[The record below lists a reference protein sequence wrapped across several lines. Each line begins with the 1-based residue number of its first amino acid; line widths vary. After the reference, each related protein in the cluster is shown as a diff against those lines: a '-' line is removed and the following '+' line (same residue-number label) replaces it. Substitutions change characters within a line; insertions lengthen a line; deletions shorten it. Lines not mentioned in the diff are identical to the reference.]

1 MNYRKLYET
10 GKDRLEKAGIQEA
23 ALDARLLLEEV
34 CRTDR
39 NTLLVHGDRAVTEEE
54 ETQFRIFIERR
65 STHEPLQQITGWQEF
80 MGLRFYVTED
90 VLVPRQDTETLV
102 EEVMRYLRDGM
113 EILDVCTGSGC
124 ILLSLL
130 RYSNGCRGVGCDISE
145 KALAVAGQNAKEL
158 GISAQFIQS
167 DLFESIEGRF
177 EYIVSNPPYIRKDM
191 IPTLMEEVRD
201 HEPLIAPA
209 PKCEE
214 GDHFYYREKKLSFT
228 KTEDVYRRAL
238 QTAKKGRVFTFHWRG
253 GYLTKAVLE
262 ELLELIQKAGK
273 EKQKNAR
280 ISLNWP
286 QAVLRFDYVEDHGE
300 VEPEV
305 VVEEANEGEKE

>member
-34 CRTDR
+34 CGTDR

-80 MGLRFYVTED
+80 MGLRFSVTED

-201 HEPLIAPA
+201 HEPLIALDGGEDGLDFYRKIIREA
-209 PKCEE
+209 TEHLYSGGMLFFEIGYDQGEAVKLLMEEE
-214 GDHFYYREKKLSFT
+214 GYEEVTVSQDLAGLDRV
-228 KTEDVYRRAL
+228 VYG
-238 QTAKKGRVFTFHWRG
+238 TFNGR
-253 GYLTKAVLE
+253 K
-262 ELLELIQKAGK
+262 
-273 EKQKNAR
+273 
-280 ISLNWP
+280 
-286 QAVLRFDYVEDHGE
+286 
-300 VEPEV
+300 
-305 VVEEANEGEKE
+305 

>member
-80 MGLRFYVTED
+80 MGLRFSVTED

-102 EEVMRYLRDGM
+102 EEVMRYLSDGM

-201 HEPLIAPA
+201 HEPLIALDGGEDGLDFYRKITREA
-209 PKCEE
+209 TEHLYSGGMLFFEIGYDQGEAVKLLMEEE
-214 GDHFYYREKKLSFT
+214 GYEEVTVSQDLAGLDRV
-228 KTEDVYRRAL
+228 VYG
-238 QTAKKGRVFTFHWRG
+238 TFNGR
-253 GYLTKAVLE
+253 K
-262 ELLELIQKAGK
+262 
-273 EKQKNAR
+273 
-280 ISLNWP
+280 
-286 QAVLRFDYVEDHGE
+286 
-300 VEPEV
+300 
-305 VVEEANEGEKE
+305 

>member
-80 MGLRFYVTED
+80 MGLRFSVTED

-145 KALAVAGQNAKEL
+145 KALAVAEQNAKEL

-201 HEPLIAPA
+201 HEPLIALDGGEDGLDFYRKITREA
-209 PKCEE
+209 TEHLYSGGMLFFEIGYDQGEAVKLLMEEE
-214 GDHFYYREKKLSFT
+214 GYEEVTVSQDLAGLDRV
-228 KTEDVYRRAL
+228 VYG
-238 QTAKKGRVFTFHWRG
+238 TFNGR
-253 GYLTKAVLE
+253 K
-262 ELLELIQKAGK
+262 
-273 EKQKNAR
+273 
-280 ISLNWP
+280 
-286 QAVLRFDYVEDHGE
+286 
-300 VEPEV
+300 
-305 VVEEANEGEKE
+305 

>member
-80 MGLRFYVTED
+80 MGLRFSVTED

-130 RYSNGCRGVGCDISE
+130 QYSNGCRGVGCDISE

-201 HEPLIAPA
+201 HEPLIALDGGEDGLDFYRKITREA
-209 PKCEE
+209 TEHLYSGGMLFFEIGYDQGETVKLLMEEE
-214 GDHFYYREKKLSFT
+214 GYEEVTVSQDLAGLDRV
-228 KTEDVYRRAL
+228 VYG
-238 QTAKKGRVFTFHWRG
+238 TFNGR
-253 GYLTKAVLE
+253 K
-262 ELLELIQKAGK
+262 
-273 EKQKNAR
+273 
-280 ISLNWP
+280 
-286 QAVLRFDYVEDHGE
+286 
-300 VEPEV
+300 
-305 VVEEANEGEKE
+305 

>member
-80 MGLRFYVTED
+80 MGLRFSVTED

-158 GISAQFIQS
+158 GISAQFVQS

-201 HEPLIAPA
+201 HEPLIALDGGEDGLDFYRKITREA
-209 PKCEE
+209 TEHLYSGGMLFFEIGYDQGETVKLLMEEE
-214 GDHFYYREKKLSFT
+214 GYEEVTVSQDLAGLDRV
-228 KTEDVYRRAL
+228 VYG
-238 QTAKKGRVFTFHWRG
+238 TFNGR
-253 GYLTKAVLE
+253 K
-262 ELLELIQKAGK
+262 
-273 EKQKNAR
+273 
-280 ISLNWP
+280 
-286 QAVLRFDYVEDHGE
+286 
-300 VEPEV
+300 
-305 VVEEANEGEKE
+305 

>member
-54 ETQFRIFIERR
+54 ETQFRIFIEKR

-80 MGLRFYVTED
+80 MGLRFSVTED

-201 HEPLIAPA
+201 HEPLIALDGGEDGLDFYRKITREA
-209 PKCEE
+209 TEHLYSGGMLFFEIGYDQGEAVKLLMEEE
-214 GDHFYYREKKLSFT
+214 GYEEVTVSQDLAGLDRV
-228 KTEDVYRRAL
+228 VYG
-238 QTAKKGRVFTFHWRG
+238 TFNGR
-253 GYLTKAVLE
+253 K
-262 ELLELIQKAGK
+262 
-273 EKQKNAR
+273 
-280 ISLNWP
+280 
-286 QAVLRFDYVEDHGE
+286 
-300 VEPEV
+300 
-305 VVEEANEGEKE
+305 

>member
-23 ALDARLLLEEV
+23 ALDARRLLEEG

-65 STHEPLQQITGWQEF
+65 SAHEPLQQITGWQEF
-80 MGLRFYVTED
+80 MGLRFSVTED

-201 HEPLIAPA
+201 HEPLIALDGGEDGLDFYRKITREA
-209 PKCEE
+209 TEHLYSGGMLFFEIGYDQGEAVKLLMEEE
-214 GDHFYYREKKLSFT
+214 GYEEVTVSQDLAGLDRV
-228 KTEDVYRRAL
+228 VYG
-238 QTAKKGRVFTFHWRG
+238 TFNGR
-253 GYLTKAVLE
+253 K
-262 ELLELIQKAGK
+262 
-273 EKQKNAR
+273 
-280 ISLNWP
+280 
-286 QAVLRFDYVEDHGE
+286 
-300 VEPEV
+300 
-305 VVEEANEGEKE
+305 

>member
-34 CRTDR
+34 CGTDR

-80 MGLRFYVTED
+80 MGLRFSVTED

-191 IPTLMEEVRD
+191 ILTLMEEVRD
-201 HEPLIAPA
+201 HEPLIALDGGEDGLDFYRKITREA
-209 PKCEE
+209 TEHLYSGGMLFFEIGYDQGEAVKLLMEEE
-214 GDHFYYREKKLSFT
+214 GYEEVTVSQDLAGLDRV
-228 KTEDVYRRAL
+228 VYG
-238 QTAKKGRVFTFHWRG
+238 TFNGR
-253 GYLTKAVLE
+253 K
-262 ELLELIQKAGK
+262 
-273 EKQKNAR
+273 
-280 ISLNWP
+280 
-286 QAVLRFDYVEDHGE
+286 
-300 VEPEV
+300 
-305 VVEEANEGEKE
+305 

>member
-80 MGLRFYVTED
+80 MGLRFSVTED

-201 HEPLIAPA
+201 HEPLIALDGGEDGLDFYRKITREA
-209 PKCEE
+209 TEHLYSGGMLFFEIGYDQGEAVKLLMEE
-214 GDHFYYREKKLSFT
+214 EEVTVSQDLAGLDRV
-228 KTEDVYRRAL
+228 VYG
-238 QTAKKGRVFTFHWRG
+238 TFNGR
-253 GYLTKAVLE
+253 K
-262 ELLELIQKAGK
+262 
-273 EKQKNAR
+273 
-280 ISLNWP
+280 
-286 QAVLRFDYVEDHGE
+286 
-300 VEPEV
+300 
-305 VVEEANEGEKE
+305 

>member
-39 NTLLVHGDRAVTEEE
+39 NKLLVHGDRAVTEEE

-80 MGLRFYVTED
+80 MGLRFSVTED

-102 EEVMRYLRDGM
+102 EEVMRYLSDGM

-201 HEPLIAPA
+201 HEPLIALDGGEDGLDFYRKITREA
-209 PKCEE
+209 TEHLYSGGMLFFEIGYDQGEAVKLLMEEE
-214 GDHFYYREKKLSFT
+214 GYEEVTVSQDLAGLDRV
-228 KTEDVYRRAL
+228 VYG
-238 QTAKKGRVFTFHWRG
+238 TFNGR
-253 GYLTKAVLE
+253 K
-262 ELLELIQKAGK
+262 
-273 EKQKNAR
+273 
-280 ISLNWP
+280 
-286 QAVLRFDYVEDHGE
+286 
-300 VEPEV
+300 
-305 VVEEANEGEKE
+305 

>member
-80 MGLRFYVTED
+80 MGLRFSVTED

-158 GISAQFIQS
+158 GISAQFVQS

-201 HEPLIAPA
+201 HEPLIALDGGEDGLDFYRKITREA
-209 PKCEE
+209 TEHLYSGGMLFFEIGYDQGEAVSALMKE
-214 GDHFYYREKKLSFT
+214 HFAE
-228 KTEDVYRRAL
+228 V
-238 QTAKKGRVFTFHWRG
+238 RV
-253 GYLTKAVLE
+253 
-262 ELLELIQKAGK
+262 IQDLAGLD
-273 EKQKNAR
+273 R
-280 ISLNWP
+280 
-286 QAVLRFDYVEDHGE
+286 
-300 VEPEV
+300 V
-305 VVEEANEGEKE
+305 VSGVHCG

>member
-113 EILDVCTGSGC
+113 EILDVCTGSGG

-201 HEPLIAPA
+201 HEPLIALDGGEDGLDFYRKITREA
-209 PKCEE
+209 TEHLYSGGMLFFEIGYDQGEAVKLLMEEE
-214 GDHFYYREKKLSFT
+214 GYEEVTVSQDLAGLDRV
-228 KTEDVYRRAL
+228 VYG
-238 QTAKKGRVFTFHWRG
+238 TFNGR
-253 GYLTKAVLE
+253 K
-262 ELLELIQKAGK
+262 
-273 EKQKNAR
+273 
-280 ISLNWP
+280 
-286 QAVLRFDYVEDHGE
+286 
-300 VEPEV
+300 
-305 VVEEANEGEKE
+305 

>member
-80 MGLRFYVTED
+80 MGLRFSVTED

-201 HEPLIAPA
+201 HEPLIALDGGEDGLDFYRKITREA
-209 PKCEE
+209 TEHLYSGGMLFFEIGYDQGDTVKLLMEEE
-214 GDHFYYREKKLSFT
+214 GYEEVTVSQDLAGLDRV
-228 KTEDVYRRAL
+228 VYG
-238 QTAKKGRVFTFHWRG
+238 TFNGR
-253 GYLTKAVLE
+253 K
-262 ELLELIQKAGK
+262 
-273 EKQKNAR
+273 
-280 ISLNWP
+280 
-286 QAVLRFDYVEDHGE
+286 
-300 VEPEV
+300 
-305 VVEEANEGEKE
+305 

>member
-65 STHEPLQQITGWQEF
+65 STHEPLQQITGWQEI
-80 MGLRFYVTED
+80 MGLRFSVTED

-201 HEPLIAPA
+201 HEPLIALDGGEDGLDFYRKITREA
-209 PKCEE
+209 TEHLYSGGMLFFEIGYDQGEAVKLLMEEE
-214 GDHFYYREKKLSFT
+214 GYEEVTVSQDLAGLDRV
-228 KTEDVYRRAL
+228 VYG
-238 QTAKKGRVFTFHWRG
+238 TFNGR
-253 GYLTKAVLE
+253 K
-262 ELLELIQKAGK
+262 
-273 EKQKNAR
+273 
-280 ISLNWP
+280 
-286 QAVLRFDYVEDHGE
+286 
-300 VEPEV
+300 
-305 VVEEANEGEKE
+305 

>member
-10 GKDRLEKAGIQEA
+10 GKDRLEKADIQEA

-80 MGLRFYVTED
+80 MGLRFSVTED

-201 HEPLIAPA
+201 HEPLIALDGGEDGLDFYRKITREA
-209 PKCEE
+209 TEHLYSGGMLFFEIGYDQGEAVKLLMEEE
-214 GDHFYYREKKLSFT
+214 GYEEVTVSQDLAGLDRV
-228 KTEDVYRRAL
+228 VYG
-238 QTAKKGRVFTFHWRG
+238 TFNGR
-253 GYLTKAVLE
+253 K
-262 ELLELIQKAGK
+262 
-273 EKQKNAR
+273 
-280 ISLNWP
+280 
-286 QAVLRFDYVEDHGE
+286 
-300 VEPEV
+300 
-305 VVEEANEGEKE
+305 

>member
-34 CRTDR
+34 CGTDR
-39 NTLLVHGDRAVTEEE
+39 NTLLAHGDRAVTEEE
-54 ETQFRIFIERR
+54 ETQFLIFIERR

-80 MGLRFYVTED
+80 MGLRFSVTED

-201 HEPLIAPA
+201 HEPLIALDGGEDGLDFYRKITREA
-209 PKCEE
+209 TEHLYSGGMLFFEIGYDQGKAVKLLMEEE
-214 GDHFYYREKKLSFT
+214 GYEEVTVSQDLAGLDRV
-228 KTEDVYRRAL
+228 VYG
-238 QTAKKGRVFTFHWRG
+238 TFNGR
-253 GYLTKAVLE
+253 K
-262 ELLELIQKAGK
+262 
-273 EKQKNAR
+273 
-280 ISLNWP
+280 
-286 QAVLRFDYVEDHGE
+286 
-300 VEPEV
+300 
-305 VVEEANEGEKE
+305 

>member
-80 MGLRFYVTED
+80 MGLRFSVTED

-158 GISAQFIQS
+158 GISAQFVQS

-201 HEPLIAPA
+201 HEPLIALDGGEDGLDFYRKITREA
-209 PKCEE
+209 TEHLYSGGMLFFEIGYDQGEAVKLLMEEE
-214 GDHFYYREKKLSFT
+214 GYEEVTVSQDLAGLDRV
-228 KTEDVYRRAL
+228 VYG
-238 QTAKKGRVFTFHWRG
+238 TFNGR
-253 GYLTKAVLE
+253 K
-262 ELLELIQKAGK
+262 
-273 EKQKNAR
+273 
-280 ISLNWP
+280 
-286 QAVLRFDYVEDHGE
+286 
-300 VEPEV
+300 
-305 VVEEANEGEKE
+305 

>member
-34 CRTDR
+34 CGTDR

-80 MGLRFYVTED
+80 MGLRFSVTED

-145 KALAVAGQNAKEL
+145 KALAVAAQNAKEL

-201 HEPLIAPA
+201 HEPLIALDGGENGLDFYRKITREA
-209 PKCEE
+209 TEHLYSGGMLFFEIGYDQGEAVKLLMEEE
-214 GDHFYYREKKLSFT
+214 GYEEVTVSQDLAGLDRV
-228 KTEDVYRRAL
+228 VYG
-238 QTAKKGRVFTFHWRG
+238 TFNGR
-253 GYLTKAVLE
+253 K
-262 ELLELIQKAGK
+262 
-273 EKQKNAR
+273 
-280 ISLNWP
+280 
-286 QAVLRFDYVEDHGE
+286 
-300 VEPEV
+300 
-305 VVEEANEGEKE
+305 

>member
-80 MGLRFYVTED
+80 MGLRFSVTED

-102 EEVMRYLRDGM
+102 EEVMRYLSDGM

-201 HEPLIAPA
+201 HEPLIALDGGEDGLDFYRKITREA
-209 PKCEE
+209 TEHLYSGGMLFFEIGYDQGETVKLLMEEE
-214 GDHFYYREKKLSFT
+214 GYEEVTVSQDLAGLDRV
-228 KTEDVYRRAL
+228 VYG
-238 QTAKKGRVFTFHWRG
+238 TFNGR
-253 GYLTKAVLE
+253 K
-262 ELLELIQKAGK
+262 
-273 EKQKNAR
+273 
-280 ISLNWP
+280 
-286 QAVLRFDYVEDHGE
+286 
-300 VEPEV
+300 
-305 VVEEANEGEKE
+305 

>member
-34 CRTDR
+34 CGTDR

-80 MGLRFYVTED
+80 MGLRFSVTED

-130 RYSNGCRGVGCDISE
+130 RYSNGCRGVGCDISK
-145 KALAVAGQNAKEL
+145 KALAVAAQNAKEL

-201 HEPLIAPA
+201 HEPLIALDGGEDGLDFYRKITREA
-209 PKCEE
+209 TEHLYSGGMLFFEIGYDQGEAVKLLMEEE
-214 GDHFYYREKKLSFT
+214 GYEEVTVSQDLAGLDRV
-228 KTEDVYRRAL
+228 VYG
-238 QTAKKGRVFTFHWRG
+238 TFNGR
-253 GYLTKAVLE
+253 K
-262 ELLELIQKAGK
+262 
-273 EKQKNAR
+273 
-280 ISLNWP
+280 
-286 QAVLRFDYVEDHGE
+286 
-300 VEPEV
+300 
-305 VVEEANEGEKE
+305 

>member
-80 MGLRFYVTED
+80 MGLRFSVTED

-130 RYSNGCRGVGCDISE
+130 RYSNGCRGIGCDISE

-201 HEPLIAPA
+201 HEPLIALDGGEDGLDFYRKITREA
-209 PKCEE
+209 TEHLYSGGMLFFEIGYDQGETVKLLMEEE
-214 GDHFYYREKKLSFT
+214 GYEEVTVSQDLAGLDRV
-228 KTEDVYRRAL
+228 VYG
-238 QTAKKGRVFTFHWRG
+238 TFNGR
-253 GYLTKAVLE
+253 K
-262 ELLELIQKAGK
+262 
-273 EKQKNAR
+273 
-280 ISLNWP
+280 
-286 QAVLRFDYVEDHGE
+286 
-300 VEPEV
+300 
-305 VVEEANEGEKE
+305 

>member
-80 MGLRFYVTED
+80 MGLRFSVTED

-177 EYIVSNPPYIRKDM
+177 EYIGSNPPYIRKDM

-201 HEPLIAPA
+201 HEPLIALDGGEDGLDFYRKITREA
-209 PKCEE
+209 TEHLYSGGMLFFEIGYDQGEAVKLLMEEE
-214 GDHFYYREKKLSFT
+214 GYKEVTVSQDLAGLDRV
-228 KTEDVYRRAL
+228 VYG
-238 QTAKKGRVFTFHWRG
+238 TFNGR
-253 GYLTKAVLE
+253 K
-262 ELLELIQKAGK
+262 
-273 EKQKNAR
+273 
-280 ISLNWP
+280 
-286 QAVLRFDYVEDHGE
+286 
-300 VEPEV
+300 
-305 VVEEANEGEKE
+305 

>member
-80 MGLRFYVTED
+80 MGLRFSVTED

-201 HEPLIAPA
+201 HEPLIALDGGEDGLDFYRKITREA
-209 PKCEE
+209 TEHLYSGGMLFFEIGYDQGEAVKLLMEEE
-214 GDHFYYREKKLSFT
+214 GYEEVTVSQDLAGLDRVVCGTFN
-228 KTEDVYRRAL
+228 
-238 QTAKKGRVFTFHWRG
+238 GR
-253 GYLTKAVLE
+253 K
-262 ELLELIQKAGK
+262 
-273 EKQKNAR
+273 
-280 ISLNWP
+280 
-286 QAVLRFDYVEDHGE
+286 
-300 VEPEV
+300 
-305 VVEEANEGEKE
+305 

>member
-80 MGLRFYVTED
+80 MGLRFSVTED

-201 HEPLIAPA
+201 HEPLIALDGGKDGLDLYRKITMEA
-209 PKCEE
+209 TEHLYSGGMLFFEIGYDQGEAVKLLMEEE
-214 GDHFYYREKKLSFT
+214 GYEEVTVSQDLAGLDRV
-228 KTEDVYRRAL
+228 VYG
-238 QTAKKGRVFTFHWRG
+238 TFNGR
-253 GYLTKAVLE
+253 K
-262 ELLELIQKAGK
+262 
-273 EKQKNAR
+273 
-280 ISLNWP
+280 
-286 QAVLRFDYVEDHGE
+286 
-300 VEPEV
+300 
-305 VVEEANEGEKE
+305 

>member
-80 MGLRFYVTED
+80 MGLRFSVTED

-177 EYIVSNPPYIRKDM
+177 EYIVSNPPYIRKDI

-201 HEPLIAPA
+201 HEPLIALDGGEDGLDFYRKITREA
-209 PKCEE
+209 TEHLYSGGMLFFEIGYDQGEAVKLLMEEE
-214 GDHFYYREKKLSFT
+214 GYEEVTVSQDLAGLDRV
-228 KTEDVYRRAL
+228 VYG
-238 QTAKKGRVFTFHWRG
+238 TFNGR
-253 GYLTKAVLE
+253 K
-262 ELLELIQKAGK
+262 
-273 EKQKNAR
+273 
-280 ISLNWP
+280 
-286 QAVLRFDYVEDHGE
+286 
-300 VEPEV
+300 
-305 VVEEANEGEKE
+305 

>member
-80 MGLRFYVTED
+80 MGLRFSVTED

-191 IPTLMEEVRD
+191 ILTLMEEVRD
-201 HEPLIAPA
+201 HEPLIALDGGEDGLDFYRKITREA
-209 PKCEE
+209 TEHLYSGGMLFFEIGYDQGEAVKLLMEEE
-214 GDHFYYREKKLSFT
+214 GYEEVTVSQDLAGLDRV
-228 KTEDVYRRAL
+228 VYG
-238 QTAKKGRVFTFHWRG
+238 TFNGR
-253 GYLTKAVLE
+253 K
-262 ELLELIQKAGK
+262 
-273 EKQKNAR
+273 
-280 ISLNWP
+280 
-286 QAVLRFDYVEDHGE
+286 
-300 VEPEV
+300 
-305 VVEEANEGEKE
+305 

>member
-34 CRTDR
+34 RGTDR
-39 NTLLVHGDRAVTEEE
+39 NTLLAHGDRAVTEEE
-54 ETQFRIFIERR
+54 ETQFLIFIERR
-65 STHEPLQQITGWQEF
+65 STREPLQQITGWQEF
-80 MGLRFYVTED
+80 MGLRFSVTED

-201 HEPLIAPA
+201 HEPLIALDGGEDGLDFYRKITREA
-209 PKCEE
+209 TEHLYSGGMLFFEIGYDRGEAVKLLMEEE
-214 GDHFYYREKKLSFT
+214 GYEEVTVSQDLAGLDRV
-228 KTEDVYRRAL
+228 VYG
-238 QTAKKGRVFTFHWRG
+238 TFNGR
-253 GYLTKAVLE
+253 K
-262 ELLELIQKAGK
+262 
-273 EKQKNAR
+273 
-280 ISLNWP
+280 
-286 QAVLRFDYVEDHGE
+286 
-300 VEPEV
+300 
-305 VVEEANEGEKE
+305 

>member
-80 MGLRFYVTED
+80 MGLRFSVTED

-124 ILLSLL
+124 ILLSIL

-191 IPTLMEEVRD
+191 ILTLMEEVRD
-201 HEPLIAPA
+201 HEPLIALDGGEDGLDFYRKITREA
-209 PKCEE
+209 TEHLYSGGMLFFEIGYDQGEAVKLLMEEE
-214 GDHFYYREKKLSFT
+214 GYEEVTVSQDLAGLDRV
-228 KTEDVYRRAL
+228 VYG
-238 QTAKKGRVFTFHWRG
+238 TFNGR
-253 GYLTKAVLE
+253 K
-262 ELLELIQKAGK
+262 
-273 EKQKNAR
+273 
-280 ISLNWP
+280 
-286 QAVLRFDYVEDHGE
+286 
-300 VEPEV
+300 
-305 VVEEANEGEKE
+305 

>member
-80 MGLRFYVTED
+80 MGLRFSVMED

-201 HEPLIAPA
+201 HEPLIALDGGEDGLDFYRKITREA
-209 PKCEE
+209 TEHLYSGGMLFFEIGYDQGEAVKLLMEEE
-214 GDHFYYREKKLSFT
+214 GYEEVTVSQDLAGLDRV
-228 KTEDVYRRAL
+228 VYG
-238 QTAKKGRVFTFHWRG
+238 TFNGR
-253 GYLTKAVLE
+253 K
-262 ELLELIQKAGK
+262 
-273 EKQKNAR
+273 
-280 ISLNWP
+280 
-286 QAVLRFDYVEDHGE
+286 
-300 VEPEV
+300 
-305 VVEEANEGEKE
+305 

>member
-80 MGLRFYVTED
+80 MGLRFFVTED

-201 HEPLIAPA
+201 HEPLIALDGGEDGLDFYRKITREA
-209 PKCEE
+209 TEHLYSGGMLFFEIGYDQGEAVKLLMEEE
-214 GDHFYYREKKLSFT
+214 GYEEVTVSQDLAGLDRV
-228 KTEDVYRRAL
+228 VYG
-238 QTAKKGRVFTFHWRG
+238 TFNGR
-253 GYLTKAVLE
+253 K
-262 ELLELIQKAGK
+262 
-273 EKQKNAR
+273 
-280 ISLNWP
+280 
-286 QAVLRFDYVEDHGE
+286 
-300 VEPEV
+300 
-305 VVEEANEGEKE
+305 

>member
-34 CRTDR
+34 CGTDR

-65 STHEPLQQITGWQEF
+65 SAHEPLQQITGWQEF
-80 MGLRFYVTED
+80 MGLRFSVTED

-177 EYIVSNPPYIRKDM
+177 EYIVSNPPYIRKDV

-201 HEPLIAPA
+201 HEPLIALDGGEDGLDFYRKITREA
-209 PKCEE
+209 TEHLYSGGMLFFEIGYDQGEAVKLLMEEE
-214 GDHFYYREKKLSFT
+214 GYEEVTVSQDLAGLDRV
-228 KTEDVYRRAL
+228 VYG
-238 QTAKKGRVFTFHWRG
+238 TFNGR
-253 GYLTKAVLE
+253 K
-262 ELLELIQKAGK
+262 
-273 EKQKNAR
+273 
-280 ISLNWP
+280 
-286 QAVLRFDYVEDHGE
+286 
-300 VEPEV
+300 
-305 VVEEANEGEKE
+305 

>member
-34 CRTDR
+34 CRTER

-80 MGLRFYVTED
+80 MGLRFSVTED

-201 HEPLIAPA
+201 HEPLIALDGGEDGLDFYRKITREA
-209 PKCEE
+209 TEHLYSGGMLFFEIGYDQGEAVKLLMEEE
-214 GDHFYYREKKLSFT
+214 GYEEVTVSQDLAGLDRV
-228 KTEDVYRRAL
+228 VYG
-238 QTAKKGRVFTFHWRG
+238 TFNGR
-253 GYLTKAVLE
+253 K
-262 ELLELIQKAGK
+262 
-273 EKQKNAR
+273 
-280 ISLNWP
+280 
-286 QAVLRFDYVEDHGE
+286 
-300 VEPEV
+300 
-305 VVEEANEGEKE
+305 

>member
-80 MGLRFYVTED
+80 MGLRFSFTED

-201 HEPLIAPA
+201 HEPLIALDGGEDGLDFYRKITREA
-209 PKCEE
+209 TEHLYSGGMLFFEIGYDQGEAVKLLMEEE
-214 GDHFYYREKKLSFT
+214 GYEEVTVSQDLAGLDRV
-228 KTEDVYRRAL
+228 VYG
-238 QTAKKGRVFTFHWRG
+238 TFNGR
-253 GYLTKAVLE
+253 K
-262 ELLELIQKAGK
+262 
-273 EKQKNAR
+273 
-280 ISLNWP
+280 
-286 QAVLRFDYVEDHGE
+286 
-300 VEPEV
+300 
-305 VVEEANEGEKE
+305 

>member
-1 MNYRKLYET
+1 MNYQKLYET

-80 MGLRFYVTED
+80 MGLRFSVTED

-158 GISAQFIQS
+158 GISAQFVQS

-201 HEPLIAPA
+201 HEPLIALDGGEDGLDFYRKITREA
-209 PKCEE
+209 TEHLYSGGMLFFEIGYDQGEAVKLLMEEE
-214 GDHFYYREKKLSFT
+214 GYEEVTVSQDLAGLDRV
-228 KTEDVYRRAL
+228 VYG
-238 QTAKKGRVFTFHWRG
+238 TFNGR
-253 GYLTKAVLE
+253 K
-262 ELLELIQKAGK
+262 
-273 EKQKNAR
+273 
-280 ISLNWP
+280 
-286 QAVLRFDYVEDHGE
+286 
-300 VEPEV
+300 
-305 VVEEANEGEKE
+305 

>member
-80 MGLRFYVTED
+80 MGLRFSVTED

-145 KALAVAGQNAKEL
+145 KALAVAAQNAKEL

-201 HEPLIAPA
+201 HEPLIALDGGEDGLDFYRKITREA
-209 PKCEE
+209 TEHLYSGGMLFFEIGYDQGETVKLLMEEE
-214 GDHFYYREKKLSFT
+214 GYEEVTVSQDLAGLDRV
-228 KTEDVYRRAL
+228 VYG
-238 QTAKKGRVFTFHWRG
+238 TFNGR
-253 GYLTKAVLE
+253 K
-262 ELLELIQKAGK
+262 
-273 EKQKNAR
+273 
-280 ISLNWP
+280 
-286 QAVLRFDYVEDHGE
+286 
-300 VEPEV
+300 
-305 VVEEANEGEKE
+305 